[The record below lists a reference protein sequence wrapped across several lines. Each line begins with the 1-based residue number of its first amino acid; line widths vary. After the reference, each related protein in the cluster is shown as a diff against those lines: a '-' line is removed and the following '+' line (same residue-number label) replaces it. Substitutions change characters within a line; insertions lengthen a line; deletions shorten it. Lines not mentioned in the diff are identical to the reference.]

1 MEVETQSL
9 REQMRELEMTT
20 VRIPQTVVSDLLV
33 MIEASRRDSKC

>member
-20 VRIPQTVVSDLLV
+20 VRFPQIVLFLT
-33 MIEASRRDSKC
+33 